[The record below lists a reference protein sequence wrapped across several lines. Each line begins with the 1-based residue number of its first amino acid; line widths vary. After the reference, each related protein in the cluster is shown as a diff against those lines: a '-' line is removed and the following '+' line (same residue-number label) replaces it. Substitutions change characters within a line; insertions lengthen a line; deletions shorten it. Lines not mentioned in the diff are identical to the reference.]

1 MKIHFAAFILL
12 LFLVSCNQKEIKKTS
27 INDVKIETIYEDSI
41 SIRAI
46 EVWNDS
52 TLWFAS
58 DQGKFGVL
66 IGKTPKIAQLRYND
80 SLLTVRSIAK
90 TQSSIFIL
98 SSGNPAVLY
107 KTYFDGNEVSLMSDV
122 YLEEGEKV
130 FYDSMVFWDDLNGI
144 AIGDPTENC
153 MSVLITTNSGLTW
166 KKISCESMPKTVD
179 GEAAFAA
186 SNTSVSVFGN
196 HAWIASGGKI
206 ARVFHTADLGKTW
219 EVFDTPIISGESM
232 TGIYSIAFAD
242 EKNGIIFGGN
252 WNVKQN
258 NTGNKAVTKDG
269 GKTWRLVSEGKN
281 PGYRSCVQFLPNS
294 KGKEMVAIGSEGIDY
309 SADGGETWK
318 NLSSEGFYTLR
329 FVNDSLAF
337 AAGKGRI
344 SKLIFKRE

>member
-1 MKIHFAAFILL
+1 MKTHFAGLFLL
-12 LFLVSCNQKEIKKTS
+12 LSIIACKKKETKITS
-27 INDVKIETIYEDSI
+27 ISGVMMETLYEDSI

-90 TQSSIFIL
+90 TENSIFLL

-130 FYDSMVFWDDLNGI
+130 FYDSMAFWDDLNGI

-153 MSVLITTNSGLTW
+153 MSVLLTSNGGLTW
-166 KKISCESMPKTVD
+166 RKISCENLPKTVD

-186 SNTSVSVFGN
+186 SNTSVSVFGS
-196 HAWIASGGKI
+196 HAWIASGGKK
-206 ARVFHTADLGKTW
+206 ARVFHTADFGKKW
-219 EVFDTPIISGESM
+219 EVFNTPIISGESM

-242 EKNGIIFGGN
+242 EKNGIIFGGD
-252 WNVKQN
+252 WNNKKK

-269 GKTWRLVSEGKN
+269 GKTWRLVSEGRN
-281 PGYRSCVQFLPNS
+281 PGYRSCVQYLPDG
-294 KGKEMVAIGSEGIDY
+294 KGRELVAIGSEGIDY
-309 SADGGETWK
+309 SSDGGETWE
-318 NLSSEGFYTLR
+318 NLSTEGFYTIR
-329 FVNDSLAF
+329 FANDSLAF